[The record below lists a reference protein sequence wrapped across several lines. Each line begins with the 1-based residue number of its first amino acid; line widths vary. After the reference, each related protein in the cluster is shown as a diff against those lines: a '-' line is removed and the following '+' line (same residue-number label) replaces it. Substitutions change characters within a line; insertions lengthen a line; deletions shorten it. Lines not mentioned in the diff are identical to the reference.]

1 MKVNVWR
8 ARSLLLVGV
17 LLLGASVAA
26 ALVYRALWLRY
37 DNALLQLEPRS
48 ERLEGVVNAGNQI
61 EELLGT
67 ASSTVAPLLHPGGET
82 AQNDVQQ
89 KLRQMIMASGSTLV
103 SLQVALEP
111 GGEDKIPRIR
121 LTATVSGEWV
131 KLVNFMASLQVH
143 RPPFWVRTANITRE
157 GMSSGPGPQNARRT
171 LQLEAPL
178 VPEKAN
184 P

>member
-1 MKVNVWR
+1 MCIVVIFWEFKRGR
-8 ARSLLLVGV
+8 AVPDHRRHFVK
-17 LLLGASVAA
+17 
-26 ALVYRALWLRY
+26 
-37 DNALLQLEPRS
+37 
-48 ERLEGVVNAGNQI
+48 
-61 EELLGT
+61 
-67 ASSTVAPLLHPGGET
+67 ST
-82 AQNDVQQ
+82 
-89 KLRQMIMASGSTLV
+89 SLV

-131 KLVNFMASLQVH
+131 KLVNFMVSLQVH

-157 GMSSGPGPQNARRT
+157 GMSSGPGPQNARLT